1 MARTW
6 KFTCVWPDTPRLPHD
21 PIADPWE
28 LNPIPTSPPPPAAKP
43 RTDLD
48 HHIETVTGHPVATL
62 WTQHD
67 HKLLTPLVDRLVDAH
82 RLLASAEVDVAF
94 HRGRLAR
101 LLSGENPLDEAA
113 FVLIERTLRHLK
125 QAASLH
131 DRRRA
136 ETVARLEEVKQS
148 TPRPE
153 RAELP
158 ELAPP
163 DFAALLA
170 ISQGATLRQN
180 LLTQRTYARTGFGTI
195 GQLVVEFLEGEGLV
209 ERDTSH
215 PLQAGQ
221 PLTVTPTGREIL
233 SGTRRPAPPAA
244 RPPVPGFT
252 RPPASRAT
260 R

>member
-1 MARTW
+1 M
-6 KFTCVWPDTPRLPHD
+6 
-21 PIADPWE
+21 
-28 LNPIPTSPPPPAAKP
+28 
-43 RTDLD
+43 
-48 HHIETVTGHPVATL
+48 
-62 WTQHD
+62 
-67 HKLLTPLVDRLVDAH
+67 
-82 RLLASAEVDVAF
+82 LASAEVDVAF

-101 LLSGENPLDEAA
+101 LFNDQNPLDDAA
-113 FVLIERTLRHLK
+113 FALVERTLGHLK
-125 QAASLH
+125 QATSLRENH
-131 DRRRA
+131 RA
-136 ETVARLEEVKQS
+136 ETAARLEEVERL

-158 ELAPP
+158 ELSPP

-195 GQLVVEFLEGEGLV
+195 GQFVVEFLEGEGLV

-221 PLTVTPTGREIL
+221 PLTVTPTGREVL
-233 SGTRRPAPPAA
+233 SGKRRPVPPAA
-244 RPPVPGFT
+244 RPAVPGFT
-252 RPPASRAT
+252 RPAPSRIP